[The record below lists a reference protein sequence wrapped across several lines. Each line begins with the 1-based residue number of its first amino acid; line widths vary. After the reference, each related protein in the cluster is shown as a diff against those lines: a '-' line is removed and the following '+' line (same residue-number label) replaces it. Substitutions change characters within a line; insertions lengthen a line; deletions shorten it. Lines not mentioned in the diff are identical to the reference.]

1 MLAIK
6 VEYLTG
12 VCMATRHND
21 PSRSTPEWPP
31 HPDRL
36 YSALVAAASEPANNG
51 NKDTIIPDDKKE
63 ALKWLAKQGAP
74 ELAVSE
80 AYRREAPEVHMP
92 TNPHEDEVWQKP
104 KKGKPRAPQ
113 KSFDLMTLLPVHR
126 KKAALPIPAVI
137 PDDPTVYFIWPKADP
152 DESVLSTLKT
162 ICERVTCLG
171 RSRSL
176 VRVSMVEDPPA
187 PTHVPD
193 KLGQVQL
200 RVPGPDRLDYLID
213 KYERDGG
220 KPEPSPPQRY
230 RRVEAGQ
237 QQMDLQSA
245 FDRMFIFRPRA
256 GDPPL
261 PAEATLKVTKALR
274 QGLLRCVHEQVCQ
287 CNGWADGV
295 PRCADAL
302 DCYRKIPTLI
312 SGYDIN
318 DNGCTPTKSPHL
330 VFVALPFVHQQMRH
344 ADGSIKG
351 LAVLVPRNPK
361 PKDDD
366 LQRRGPNDDDL
377 QCLAAG
383 LMRLL
388 ELGLEIP
395 DIGRWK
401 LEEVPA
407 DNPPL
412 QTLDVRQWTN
422 PSRVWTT
429 VTPMVFGHVPKERK
443 GGEPA
448 VILDSLR
455 MIGID
460 ASAVVEIAVG
470 RHSPLHGVPPSWH
483 FQPRGEKWMLRH
495 VTLRFNRP
503 VRGPLVLGRMRHF
516 GLGLMRPMEERT

>member
-36 YSALVAAASEPANNG
+36 YSALVAAAEPEDCNDA
-51 NKDTIIPDDKKE
+51 E
-63 ALKWLAKQGAP
+63 AVALRWLAEQGAP
-74 ELAVSE
+74 RLAVSE
-80 AYRREAPEVHMP
+80 ARRREAPAVHMP

-104 KKGKPRAPQ
+104 KIGKPRTLQ
-113 KSFDLMTLLPVHR
+113 KSFDLKTLLPVHR

-137 PDDPTVYFIWPKADP
+137 PDDPTVYFIWPEADP
-152 DESVLSTLKT
+152 NESLRLTLEA
-162 ICERVTCLG
+162 ICERVIYLG

-176 VRVSMVEDPPA
+176 VRVSVVDEPPS

-193 KLGQVQL
+193 AIGQVQL
-200 RVPGPDRLDYLID
+200 RVPGPNRLCYLID
-213 KYERDGG
+213 KYKRDGG
-220 KPEPSPPQRY
+220 KPEPSPPHRY
-230 RRVEAGQ
+230 RRIEPDRQPKGLRSV
-237 QQMDLQSA
+237 
-245 FDRMFIFRPRA
+245 FDRMFIFRPRT

-274 QGLLRCVHEQVCQ
+274 QGLLRCVHEEVCQ
-287 CNGWADGV
+287 CGGWGTSV
-295 PRCADAL
+295 RRCADAL

-312 SGYDIN
+312 SGYDID

-330 VFVALPFVHQQMRH
+330 AFVALPFVHRHIRH

-361 PKDDD
+361 EDD
-366 LQRRGPNDDDL
+366 LQL
-377 QCLAAG
+377 LAAG

-388 ELGLEIP
+388 SAGLEIP
-395 DIGRWK
+395 GIEPWH

-407 DNPPL
+407 DNSRL

-429 VTPMVFGHVPKERK
+429 VTPMVFGHIPKEKK

-460 ASAVVEIAVG
+460 ANAAAEIAVS
-470 RHSPLHGVPPSWH
+470 RYSPLHGVPPSWQ
-483 FQPRGEKWMLRH
+483 FKPRADGTTGEPAAWMLCH
-495 VTLRFNRP
+495 VTLWFDRQ